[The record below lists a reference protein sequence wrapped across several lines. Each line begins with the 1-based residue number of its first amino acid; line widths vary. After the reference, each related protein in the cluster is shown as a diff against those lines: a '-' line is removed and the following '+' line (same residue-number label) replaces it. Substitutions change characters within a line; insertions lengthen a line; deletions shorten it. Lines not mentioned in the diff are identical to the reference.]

1 MRREAG
7 FSLIEMLAA
16 LAVLAIAGVA
26 LMNAL
31 TTGIRAATMA
41 EDATLAGLAAENILS
56 TEIAQS
62 RGDPLSDRSGA
73 YEMAGRRYEWRLDSR
88 AAGDPGLSQI
98 TLVIE
103 TDQGREA
110 ARLVTFLREDRP

>member
-31 TTGIRAATMA
+31 TTGLRAATMA
-41 EDATLAGLAAENILS
+41 EDAALAGLAAENLLS
-56 TEIAQS
+56 EHIA
-62 RGDPLSDRSGA
+62 
-73 YEMAGRRYEWRLDSR
+73 R
-88 AAGDPGLSQI
+88 AAGDPPPDRSGPYEIAGRVFEYRLETGPSGDPGLVRV
-98 TLVIE
+98 TLVVE
-103 TDQGREA
+103 TEGGREA
-110 ARLVTFLREDRP
+110 ARRVTFIASGP

>member
-31 TTGIRAATMA
+31 TTGVRAATMA
-41 EDATLAGLAAENILS
+41 EDATLAGLAAENLLS

-62 RGDPLSDRSGA
+62 RGAPLRDRSGA
-73 YEMAGRRYEWRLDSR
+73 YEIAGRAYQWRLEVAR
-88 AAGDPGLSQI
+88 TPQPGLTQI
-98 TLVIE
+98 TLVVE
-103 TDQGREA
+103 NSEGREA
-110 ARLVTFLREDRP
+110 ARLVTFMRGDR

>member
-31 TTGIRAATMA
+31 TTSIRGAGLA
-41 EDATLAGLAAENILS
+41 EDATLAGLAAENLLS

-62 RGDPLSDRSGA
+62 RGAPLRARSGT
-73 YEMAGRRYEWRLDSR
+73 YEIAGRAYDWRMDVAR
-88 AAGDPGLSQI
+88 TPEPGLTQI
-98 TLVIE
+98 TLVVE
-103 TDQGREA
+103 TGDGREA
-110 ARLVTFLREDRP
+110 ARLVTFVRGAP